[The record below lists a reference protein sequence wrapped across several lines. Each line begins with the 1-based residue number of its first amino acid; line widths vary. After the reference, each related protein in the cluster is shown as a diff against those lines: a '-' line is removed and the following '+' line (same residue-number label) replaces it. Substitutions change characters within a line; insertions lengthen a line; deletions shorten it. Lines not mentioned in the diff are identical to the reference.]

1 MKKIVLIGL
10 VGMSLISCKK
20 ENTIVLK
27 YAYITQDNIEYSKAN
42 HKTISTRL
50 CSYETALSS
59 SEVIAEQDR
68 LKSLNDMTGKTI
80 LADTLV
86 EISDNVTDVLF
97 AQVGM

>member
-10 VGMSLISCKK
+10 IGMSLISCKK

-27 YAYITQDNIEYSKAN
+27 YAYITQDNIEYSKVN
-42 HKTISTRL
+42 HKIITTRL
-50 CSYETALSS
+50 CSYDISLSS
-59 SEVIAEQDR
+59 GEIIAEQDR

-86 EISDNVTDVLF
+86 EISDNVADVLF